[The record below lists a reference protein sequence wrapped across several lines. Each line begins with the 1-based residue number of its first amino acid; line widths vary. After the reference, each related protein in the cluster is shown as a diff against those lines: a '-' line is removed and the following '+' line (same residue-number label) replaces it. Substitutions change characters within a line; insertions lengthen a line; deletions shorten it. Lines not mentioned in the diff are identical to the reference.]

1 MLSDISKLAKLMMMI
16 LGENLDKKAQITI
29 IVSQSKLRAAK
40 AAAVKTGKSILSL
53 LKAEDCQISIHEN
66 LIG

>member
-1 MLSDISKLAKLMMMI
+1 MMMI